1 MPDPP
6 EGEAELRRL
15 ASRFERIDAQIREL
29 VARAPTGDRRR
40 LLSAA
45 LAMLVALRQLDLRR
59 PVTRAYLVAFTE
71 VGNGGELREPRD
83 LANSLHLKLDRGA
96 QTASQS
102 VTEALRRATTD
113 NLDQTTQQAVIAYTD
128 ARNTS
133 WTLGRWARLNCDTIG
148 RQATSR
154 GFAHGIGEGGR
165 FTVHIGECG
174 LCYSLFGGGGVVGE
188 DPMPPGHPGCTC
200 VATTA

>member
-59 PVTRAYLVAFTE
+59 PVIRAYLIAFTE
-71 VGNGGELREPRD
+71 VGRGGELREPKD
-83 LANSLHLKLDRGA
+83 LAASLHLKLDQGA
-96 QTASQS
+96 QTASQR
-102 VTEALRRATTD
+102 VREALRRATTD
-113 NLDQTTQQAVIAYTD
+113 NLDQTTHEAVVAHTD

-133 WTLGRWARLNCDTIG
+133 WALGHWARMNSETIG

-154 GFAHGIGEGGR
+154 GLAHGLGEGGR
-165 FTVHIGECG
+165 VTIHVGECG
-174 LCYSLFGGGGVVGE
+174 WCRSHAGE
-188 DPMPPGHPGCTC
+188 GTIGEIALPPYHPSCSCT
-200 VATTA
+200 ASPA